1 MTLDEMQF
9 TEVNA
14 YFVKRTKPG
23 DFTPPK
29 ITLSTFPSVKFIE
42 KTSYEHILH
51 IFFIKLI
58 SSVPLQTVMMQT
70 QQYKWIPIKST
81 FHLALLDQLFHISS
95 VWNYLKM
102 QLPKM
107 SIFKNNK

>member
-29 ITLSTFPSVKFIE
+29 ITLSTFPNVKFIE

-51 IFFIKLI
+51 IFSL
-58 SSVPLQTVMMQT
+58 
-70 QQYKWIPIKST
+70 
-81 FHLALLDQLFHISS
+81 
-95 VWNYLKM
+95 N
-102 QLPKM
+102 
-107 SIFKNNK
+107 